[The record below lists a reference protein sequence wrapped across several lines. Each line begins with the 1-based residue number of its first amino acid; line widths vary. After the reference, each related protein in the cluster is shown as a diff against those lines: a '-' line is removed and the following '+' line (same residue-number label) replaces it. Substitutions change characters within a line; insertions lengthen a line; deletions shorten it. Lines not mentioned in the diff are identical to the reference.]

1 MESSNSQGLAGF
13 NLRLALRVMGTWN
26 DSSNLIGLKEQ
37 WQQLGG
43 SNQTRDEMDLMV
55 MIVIVKASVAR
66 SRIQTLL
73 DLIVKL
79 DQT

>member
-1 MESSNSQGLAGF
+1 MESNNSQGLDGF
-13 NLRLALRVMGTWN
+13 DLRLALRVMGTWN

-43 SNQTRDEMDLMV
+43 SNRTRGEMDLMV
-55 MIVIVKASVAR
+55 MIVKASVGR
-66 SRIQTLL
+66 SGIQTLL